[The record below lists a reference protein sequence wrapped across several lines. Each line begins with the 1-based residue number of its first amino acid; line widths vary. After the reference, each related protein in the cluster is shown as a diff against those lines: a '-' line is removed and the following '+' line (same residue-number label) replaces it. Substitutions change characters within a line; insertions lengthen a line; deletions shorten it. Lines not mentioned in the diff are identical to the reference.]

1 MRLADQI
8 AQCRAPFIVENASN
22 GRQTRLIGAADF
34 SGALVACPT
43 RYSLS
48 DDLVSLCTAL
58 AYSKGAR
65 TLACADLLH
74 VPAERVWIEWCEAPW
89 INELKRYGFRS
100 GKECGRIAGR
110 RGAFIES
117 SPQGRRGLM
126 KTFWA
131 NGDNELDVMA
141 SSMEAYFDFDTD
153 DGEDLVAPD
162 GQNRLTIS
170 VFDRAAG
177 NADILRRC
185 FRFRYER
192 SWQDYYEQAQVS
204 SAQNDSIARHA
215 LGTIAIDI
223 PIILAFLLLLATRP
237 GLPRRPLMLERLN
250 QARSKS
256 GKPPLLDHIEV
267 FSPLLPEYR
276 PSGHESPPGHPR
288 RGPRLHHVRGHL
300 MRRGSQLYWRVPHL
314 RGNARSGV
322 VRTRTVTWTMG
333 GPQRSSQAP
342 VARSRELVGRPS
354 QGFSNVCSGRTH
366 EFSRSETGDH

>member
-1 MRLADQI
+1 M
-8 AQCRAPFIVENASN
+8 VENTTN
-22 GRQTRLIGAADF
+22 KRQTRLIGAADF
-34 SGALVACPT
+34 SDAVVSCPT

-48 DDLVSLCTAL
+48 DDLVGLCTAL
-58 AYSKGAR
+58 AFSKGAR

-89 INELKRYGFRS
+89 IDELKHYGWRPS
-100 GKECGRIAGR
+100 AEYGKPTGR
-110 RGAFIES
+110 RGALIQS
-117 SPQGRRGLM
+117 SPQGRRGVI

-131 NGDNELDVMA
+131 NGDNQIDVLA
-141 SSMEAYFDFDTD
+141 SSMEAYFDFDTE
-153 DGEDLVAPD
+153 DGEDPVAPD

-192 SWQDYYEQAQVS
+192 SWQDYYQQARLS
-204 SAQNDSIARHA
+204 EAQNHAIARHA

-223 PIILAFLLLLATRP
+223 PVVLAFLLLLATRP

-250 QARSKS
+250 QARMKS
-256 GKPPLLDHIEV
+256 GKTPLLEHIEV
-267 FSPLLPEYR
+267 SSPLLPEYR
-276 PSGHESPPGHPR
+276 PSGSGNLSSHAR

-300 MRRGSQLYWRVPHL
+300 VRRGSQLFWRVPHL

-322 VRTRTVTWTMG
+322 VRTRTVTWTLDS
-333 GPQRSSQAP
+333 PQGTGQAL
-342 VARSRELVGRPS
+342 VDRSREFVGRPS
-354 QGFSNVCSGRTH
+354 
-366 EFSRSETGDH
+366 